1 MNFLNYTPHQ
11 INLLNESGGNIQT
24 YESECG
30 MENLPRVEQSV
41 EKVDTLDGINITR
54 NTYGNVENLP
64 EKVEGTMLIVS
75 MMTMTAASDRD
86 DLCCPNELVRNE
98 KNHIVGCKSFAVK

>member
-1 MNFLNYTPHQ
+1 MKFLNYTPHQ
-11 INLLNESGGNIQT
+11 INLLDVADGPIAT

-41 EKVDTLDGINITR
+41 EKVDTIDGINITR

-75 MMTMTAASDRD
+75 MMTMTAATDRD
-86 DLCCPNELVRNE
+86 DLCYPNELVRNE
-98 KNHIVGCKSFAVK
+98 KGHIIGCKSFAVK